1 MEALNAMMQR
11 LGRTDPRLAEE
22 MRLQQEENRRR
33 DEETRLRSH
42 FGAAGRPTA
51 GSCIP
56 DTTPKLAPPPEAN
69 FGFTLRHTPPPLGM
83 PMNVWFGHGTNCI
96 AQRETGPAHASRPGA
111 NPQTLNPKP

>member
-42 FGAAGRPTA
+42 FGAAGRPT
-51 GSCIP
+51 G
-56 DTTPKLAPPPEAN
+56 E
-69 FGFTLRHTPPPLGM
+69 
-83 PMNVWFGHGTNCI
+83 NCVI
-96 AQRETGPAHASRPGA
+96 KRVGDDRRGA
-111 NPQTLNPKP
+111 FLNSGELHP